1 MTVTRTF
8 TRVLGIAAA
17 ITLSLTGMATASAA
31 STTYVALGDSYSAG
45 LGTGSY
51 LNDGTACS
59 RSAYAYPALDAV
71 RLGLTLTLRACAGA
85 TVADVRQTQLDAL
98 SSSTGYVTVTAG
110 GNDIGFA
117 SVLTEC
123 AKPAWFSNCNGA
135 IDAAVAVIR
144 TQLPTSLAGLYGDIR
159 AKAPHARTVVLGYP
173 RLFNGTDCHLLT
185 WFSGAEMTRLNATAD
200 LLDSATAAAASA
212 AGFAFVDP
220 RATFTGHAVC
230 SSSPWINNLTWPTEA
245 SYHPNKAGHSGYAAV
260 LAPALSSTVVT
271 TAATSAAL
279 AAQAVTL
286 TAAGK
291 ANAAKDAGIRQ
302 QKFSAP
308 DLSSPQAR
316 AAAAAAG
323 VDLNDKA
330 SIARADRVY
339 EAKQVALRQ
348 ATGLPVDAAA

>member
-1 MTVTRTF
+1 MTVTRTL
-8 TRVLGIAAA
+8 TRLLGIAAA
-17 ITLSLTGMATASAA
+17 ITLTITGMATASAA
-31 STTYVALGDSYSAG
+31 STSYVALGDSYSAG

-51 LNDGTACS
+51 INDGTACS

-85 TVADVRQTQLDAL
+85 TIADVRQTQLDAL
-98 SSSTGYVTVTAG
+98 NGSTGYVTVTAG

-123 AKPAWFSNCNGA
+123 AKPAWLSDCNGA

-144 TQLPTSLAGLYGDIR
+144 NQLPTSLAGLYADIR
-159 AKAPHARTVVLGYP
+159 SHAPNARTVVLGYP
-173 RLFNGTDCHLLT
+173 RLFNGIDCHLLT

-200 LLDSATAAAASA
+200 LLDSTTAAAASA

-220 RATFTGHAVC
+220 RTTFTGHAVC
-230 SSSPWINNLTWPTEA
+230 SSSPWINNLTWPVEA
-245 SYHPNKAGHSGYAAV
+245 SFHPNKAGHAGYAAV
-260 LAPALSSTVVT
+260 LAPVLSSTAKVT
-271 TAATSAAL
+271 VTSAAIQ
-279 AAQAVTL
+279 AQAVSL

-302 QKFSAP
+302 QTFVAP
-308 DLSSPQAR
+308 DLTTPEAR

-330 SIARADRVY
+330 SIARADRAAETRQIV
-339 EAKQVALRQ
+339 LRQ
-348 ATGLPVDAAA
+348 AQGRPVVAAG

>member
-1 MTVTRTF
+1 MTVTRTL
-8 TRVLGIAAA
+8 TRLLGIAAA
-17 ITLSLTGMATASAA
+17 ITLTVTGMATASAA
-31 STTYVALGDSYSAG
+31 STTYVALGDSYSSG

-59 RSAYAYPALDAV
+59 RSSYAYPALDAV

-85 TVADVRQTQLDAL
+85 TVGDVRQTQLDAL
-98 SSSTGYVTVTAG
+98 NGTTGYVTVTAG

-123 AKPAWFSNCNGA
+123 AKPAWFSDCNGA
-135 IDAAVAVIR
+135 IDAAVAVIGN
-144 TQLPTSLAGLYGDIR
+144 QLPASLAGLYADIR
-159 AKAPHARTVVLGYP
+159 AKAPNARTVVLGYP
-173 RLFNGTDCHLLT
+173 RLFNGADCHLLT

-230 SSSPWINNLTWPTEA
+230 SSSPWINNLTSPVEA
-245 SYHPNKAGHSGYAAV
+245 SFHPNKAGHSGYAAV
-260 LAPALSSTVVT
+260 LAPALSSTART
-271 TAATSAAL
+271 TVTSAAL
-279 AAQAVTL
+279 QAQAVTL

-291 ANAAKDAGIRQ
+291 ANAAKDAGIHQ
-302 QKFSAP
+302 QRFEAP
-308 DLSSPQAR
+308 DLSSPRAR

-330 SIARADRVY
+330 SIARADRTA

-348 ATGLPVDAAA
+348 ATGRPVVAAG

>member
-1 MTVTRTF
+1 MTVTRTL
-8 TRVLGIAAA
+8 TRLLGVAAA
-17 ITLSLTGMATASAA
+17 ITLTITGMATASAA
-31 STTYVALGDSYSAG
+31 STSYVALGDSYSAG

-51 LNDGTACS
+51 INDGTACS

-71 RLGLTLTLRACAGA
+71 RLGLSLTLRACAGA

-98 SSSTGYVTVTAG
+98 SGSTGYVTVTAG

-123 AKPAWFSNCNGA
+123 AKPAWLSDCNGA

-144 TQLPTSLAGLYGDIR
+144 NQLPASLAGLYGDIR
-159 AKAPHARTVVLGYP
+159 AKAPNARTVVLGYP

-230 SSSPWINNLTWPTEA
+230 SSSPWINNLTWPVEA
-245 SYHPNKAGHSGYAAV
+245 SFHPNKAGHAGYAAV
-260 LAPALSSTVVT
+260 LAPALASTAKVT
-271 TAATSAAL
+271 VTSAAL
-279 AAQAVTL
+279 QAQAVTL

-302 QKFSAP
+302 QKFVAP
-308 DLSSPQAR
+308 DLSTPEAR

-330 SIARADRVY
+330 SIARADRTA
-339 EAKQVALRQ
+339 EARQVALRQ
-348 ATGLPVDAAA
+348 ATGRPVVAAG

>member
-1 MTVTRTF
+1 MTVTRAL
-8 TRVLGIAAA
+8 TRLLGIAAA
-17 ITLSLTGMATASAA
+17 ITLSITGIATASAA
-31 STTYVALGDSYSAG
+31 STTYVALGDSYSSG

-51 LNDGTACS
+51 LNDGTSCS

-98 SSSTGYVTVTAG
+98 SGTTGYVTVTAG

-123 AKPAWFSNCNGA
+123 AKPAWFSDCNGA

-144 TQLPTSLAGLYGDIR
+144 TQLPASLAGLYGDIR
-159 AKAPHARTVVLGYP
+159 AKAPNARTVVLGYP
-173 RLFNGTDCHLLT
+173 RLFNGIDCHLLT

-200 LLDSATAAAASA
+200 LLDSTTAAAASA

-230 SSSPWINNLTWPTEA
+230 SSSPWINNLTWPVEA
-245 SYHPNKAGHSGYAAV
+245 SFHPNKAGQAGYAAV
-260 LAPALSSTVVT
+260 LAPVLASSVLTTV
-271 TAATSAAL
+271 TSAAL
-279 AAQAVTL
+279 QAQAVTL

-291 ANAAKDAGIRQ
+291 ATAAKDAGIRQ
-302 QKFSAP
+302 QRFVAP

-323 VDLNDKA
+323 VDINDKA
-330 SIARADRVY
+330 SIARADRTAETRQIV
-339 EAKQVALRQ
+339 LRQ
-348 ATGLPVDAAA
+348 AQGRPVVAAA

>member
-1 MTVTRTF
+1 MTVTRTL
-8 TRVLGIAAA
+8 TRLLGVAAA
-17 ITLSLTGMATASAA
+17 IALTLTGMASASAA
-31 STTYVALGDSYSAG
+31 STSYVALGDSYSSG

-71 RLGLTLTLRACAGA
+71 RLGLSLTLRACAGA

-98 SSSTGYVTVTAG
+98 NGSTGYVTVTAG

-117 SVLTEC
+117 NVLTEC
-123 AKPAWFSNCNGA
+123 AKPAWFSDCNGA

-144 TQLPTSLAGLYGDIR
+144 AQLPTSLAGLYADIR
-159 AKAPHARTVVLGYP
+159 AKAPNSRTVVVGYP
-173 RLFNGTDCHLLT
+173 RLFNGKDCHLLT

-200 LLDSATAAAASA
+200 LLDTTTAAAAKA
-212 AGFAFVDP
+212 AGFSFVDP

-230 SSSPWINNLTWPTEA
+230 SSSPWINNLTWPVEA
-245 SYHPNKAGHSGYAAV
+245 SFHPNKAGHAGYAAV
-260 LAPALSSTVVT
+260 VAPALMSTAGVT
-271 TAATSAAL
+271 VTAAAL
-279 AAQAVTL
+279 QSQAVTL

-291 ANAAKDAGIRQ
+291 ATATKDSRIREQ
-302 QKFSAP
+302 TFVTP
-308 DLSSPQAR
+308 DLTTPQAR

-323 VDLNDKA
+323 VDLTDKA
-330 SIARADRVY
+330 SIARADRAA

-348 ATGLPVDAAA
+348 ATGRPVVAAS

>member
-1 MTVTRTF
+1 MTVTRTL
-8 TRVLGIAAA
+8 TRLLGIAAA
-17 ITLSLTGMATASAA
+17 ITLSITGMATASAA
-31 STTYVALGDSYSAG
+31 STTYVALGDSYSSG

-59 RSAYAYPALDAV
+59 RSSYAYPALDAV

-98 SSSTGYVTVTAG
+98 NGSTGYVSVTAG

-117 SVLTEC
+117 AVLTEC
-123 AKPAWFSNCNGA
+123 AKPAWFSDCNGA

-144 TQLPTSLAGLYGDIR
+144 TQLPASLAGLYGDIR
-159 AKAPHARTVVLGYP
+159 AKAPNARTVVLGYP
-173 RLFNGTDCHLLT
+173 RLFNGADCHLLT

-212 AGFAFVDP
+212 AGLAFVDP

-230 SSSPWINNLTWPTEA
+230 SSSPWINNLTWPVEA
-245 SYHPNKAGHSGYAAV
+245 SFHPNKAGHSGYAAV
-260 LAPALSSTVVT
+260 LAPALSSTART
-271 TAATSAAL
+271 TVTSAAL
-279 AAQAVTL
+279 QAQAVTL

-291 ANAAKDAGIRQ
+291 ANAAKDAGIHQ
-302 QKFSAP
+302 QRFEAP

-316 AAAAAAG
+316 AAAAAVG

-330 SIARADRVY
+330 SIARADRTA

-348 ATGLPVDAAA
+348 ATGRPVVAAG

>member
-1 MTVTRTF
+1 MTVTRTL
-8 TRVLGIAAA
+8 TRLLGIAAA
-17 ITLSLTGMATASAA
+17 ITLSITGMATASAA
-31 STTYVALGDSYSAG
+31 STTYVALGDSYSSG

-51 LNDGTACS
+51 LNDGTSCS

-71 RLGLTLTLRACAGA
+71 RLGLTLTFRACAGA

-98 SSSTGYVTVTAG
+98 NGSTGYVTVTAG

-123 AKPAWFSNCNGA
+123 AKPAWFSDCNGA

-144 TQLPTSLAGLYGDIR
+144 TQLPSSLTGLYADIH
-159 AKAPHARTVVLGYP
+159 AKAPNARTVVLGYP

-230 SSSPWINNLTWPTEA
+230 SSSPWINNLTWPVEA
-245 SYHPNKAGHSGYAAV
+245 SFHPNKAGHAGYAAI
-260 LAPALSSTVVT
+260 LAPALSSTART
-271 TAATSAAL
+271 TATSAAL
-279 AAQAVTL
+279 QAQAVTL
-286 TAAGK
+286 TATGK

-302 QKFSAP
+302 QRFVAP
-308 DLSSPQAR
+308 DLSTPEAR

-330 SIARADRVY
+330 SIARADRAA

-348 ATGLPVDAAA
+348 ATGRPVVAAG

>member
-1 MTVTRTF
+1 MTVTRTLI
-8 TRVLGIAAA
+8 RLLGIAAA
-17 ITLSLTGMATASAA
+17 ITLTFTGMATASAA
-31 STTYVALGDSYSAG
+31 STSYVALGDSYSSG

-59 RSAYAYPALDAV
+59 RSAYSYPALDAV
-71 RLGLTLTLRACAGA
+71 RLGLTLSLRACAGA
-85 TVADVRQTQLDAL
+85 TVADVRQTQLGSL
-98 SSSTGYVTVTAG
+98 SGGTGYVTVTAG

-123 AKPAWFSNCNGA
+123 AKPAWFSDCNGA

-144 TQLPTSLAGLYGDIR
+144 NQLPTSLVGLYADIR
-159 AKAPHARTVVLGYP
+159 AKAPNARTVVLGYP

-230 SSSPWINNLTWPTEA
+230 SSSPWINNLTWPVEA
-245 SYHPNKAGHSGYAAV
+245 SFHPNKAGHAGYASV
-260 LAPALSSTVVT
+260 LAPALTSTSGITV
-271 TAATSAAL
+271 TSAAL
-279 AAQAVTL
+279 QSQAVTL

-302 QKFSAP
+302 QRFVAP
-308 DLSSPQAR
+308 DLSSPEAR

-323 VDLNDKA
+323 VDLNDRA
-330 SIARADRVY
+330 SIARADRAA
-339 EAKQVALRQ
+339 ETRQVVLRQ
-348 ATGLPVDAAA
+348 AQGRPVVAAG